1 MTITILLADD
11 HHLVRQGIRTLLESE
26 TELEVVGEA
35 GNGVECVQM
44 VEKYKPQIVVLDL
57 MLPGINGLEVTR
69 QVSDKTRVLILSM
82 HSNEAYVLEAL
93 QKGAYGYVLK
103 DSTAEELIQAV
114 QEVAR
119 GKRYLSPPFSD
130 RAIAA
135 YVQRAQSVPADAY
148 ETLSNRE
155 REVLYMVAAGHSNND
170 ISAALSISPRTV
182 EGHRSN
188 IMHKL
193 NLQSQADLIRFAIR
207 RGILP
212 LED

>member
-1 MTITILLADD
+1 
-11 HHLVRQGIRTLLESE
+11 
-26 TELEVVGEA
+26 
-35 GNGVECVQM
+35 
-44 VEKYKPQIVVLDL
+44 
-57 MLPGINGLEVTR
+57 
-69 QVSDKTRVLILSM
+69 M
-82 HSNEAYVLEAL
+82 HSNEAYVFEAL

-119 GKRYLSPPFSD
+119 GKRYLSPPFSE
-130 RAIAA
+130 RAITA
-135 YVQRAQSVPADAY
+135 YVQKSQLTTDLY
-148 ETLSNRE
+148 ESLSNRE
-155 REVLYMVAAGHSNND
+155 REILYMVATGCSNNE

-193 NLQSQADLIRFAIR
+193 NLQSQADLIRYAIR
-207 RGILP
+207 KGILP

>member
-26 TELEVVGEA
+26 TELEVIGEA
-35 GNGVECVQM
+35 SNGIECVQM
-44 VEKYKPQIVVLDL
+44 VEKQRPEILVLDL
-57 MLPGINGLEVTR
+57 MMPGINGLEVTR
-69 QVSDKTRVLILSM
+69 QVSNQTKVIILSM

-119 GKRYLSPPFSD
+119 GKRYLSPPFSE
-130 RAIAA
+130 RAITA
-135 YVQRAQSVPADAY
+135 YVQKAQLTSTDLY

-155 REVLYMVAAGHSNND
+155 REILYMVATGCSNNE
-170 ISAALSISPRTV
+170 ISTALSISPRTV

-193 NLQSQADLIRFAIR
+193 NLQSQADLIRYAIR
-207 RGILP
+207 KGILP

>member
-1 MTITILLADD
+1 MTISILLADD

-26 TELEVVGEA
+26 PELEVVGEA
-35 GNGVECVQM
+35 SSGVECLQL
-44 VEKYKPQIVVLDL
+44 VEKLKPQVLVLDL
-57 MLPGINGLEVTR
+57 MMPGMNGLEVTR
-69 QVSDKTRVLILSM
+69 QVGEDTRVVILSM
-82 HSNEAYVLEAL
+82 HANEAYVLEAL
-93 QKGAYGYVLK
+93 QKGAFGYVLK

-114 QEVAR
+114 MDVAR

-135 YVQRAQSVPADAY
+135 YLQKAQSTSTDPYD
-148 ETLSNRE
+148 TLSNRE
-155 REVLYMVAAGHSNND
+155 REIFYMVAIGKSNNE
-170 ISAALSISPRTV
+170 ISNTLSISPRTV

-193 NLQSQADLIRFAIR
+193 NLQSQADLIRYAIR
-207 RGILP
+207 KGILP

>member
-11 HHLVRQGIRTLLESE
+11 HHLVRQGIRTLLESDS
-26 TELEVVGEA
+26 ELEVVGEA
-35 GNGVECVQM
+35 SNGIECVQM
-44 VEKYKPQIVVLDL
+44 VDKYKPQVVVLDL
-57 MLPGINGLEVTR
+57 MMPGINGLEVTR
-69 QVSDKTRVLILSM
+69 QVSEKTRVLILSM

-103 DSTAEELIQAV
+103 DSTADELIQAV
-114 QEVAR
+114 MEVAR

-135 YVQRAQSVPADAY
+135 YVQRAQSTAADPY

-155 REVLYMVAAGHSNND
+155 REVLYMVAAGQSNND
-170 ISAALSISPRTV
+170 ISTSLSISPRTV

-193 NLQSQADLIRFAIR
+193 NLQSQAELIRYAIR
-207 RGILP
+207 KGILP

>member
-26 TELEVVGEA
+26 PEFEVIGEA
-35 GNGVECVQM
+35 SNGIECVQM
-44 VEKYKPQIVVLDL
+44 VEKLKPQVVVLDL
-57 MLPGINGLEVTR
+57 MMPGINGLEVTR
-69 QVSDKTRVLILSM
+69 QINENARVLILSM
-82 HSNEAYVLEAL
+82 HANEAYVLEAL

-103 DSTAEELIQAV
+103 DSTADELIQAV

-130 RAIAA
+130 RAITA
-135 YVQRAQSVPADAY
+135 YIQKAQASASDPY

-155 REVLYMVAAGHSNND
+155 REVLYMVAAGYSNNE
-170 ISAALSISPRTV
+170 ISTSLSISPRTV

-193 NLQSQADLIRFAIR
+193 NLQSQADLIRYAIR
-207 RGILP
+207 KGLLP

>member
-1 MTITILLADD
+1 MTITILLVDD

-26 TELEVVGEA
+26 PELVVVGEA
-35 GNGVECVQM
+35 SNGVECVQM
-44 VEKYKPQIVVLDL
+44 VEKYKPQVVVLDL

-69 QVSDKTRVLILSM
+69 QVSEKTRVLILSM

-119 GKRYLSPPFSD
+119 GKRYLSPPFSEH
-130 RAIAA
+130 AIAA
-135 YVQRAQSVPADAY
+135 YMQKAQSMVTDPY
-148 ETLSNRE
+148 ETLSRRE
-155 REVLYMVAAGHSNND
+155 REVLHMVAAGYSNND
-170 ISAALSISPRTV
+170 ISSALSISPRTV

>member
-1 MTITILLADD
+1 MTISILLADD

-26 TELEVVGEA
+26 PEMEVIGEA
-35 GNGVECVQM
+35 SNGIECVQM
-44 VEKYKPQIVVLDL
+44 VNKFLPQVLVLDL
-57 MLPGINGLEVTR
+57 MMPGINGLEVTR
-69 QVSDKTRVLILSM
+69 QVSEKTRVLILSM

-93 QKGAYGYVLK
+93 QKGAFGYVLK
-103 DSTAEELIQAV
+103 DSTADELIQAV

-135 YVQRAQSVPADAY
+135 YVQRAQDTASDPY
-148 ETLSNRE
+148 ESLSNRE
-155 REVLYMVAAGHSNND
+155 REVLYMVVAGYSNND
-170 ISAALSISPRTV
+170 ISTALSISPRTV

-193 NLQSQADLIRFAIR
+193 NLQSQADLIRYAIR
-207 RGILP
+207 KGILP